1 MSADI
6 TRLSI
11 AQLAAAY
18 AARELRPME
27 VVESYLS
34 RIDQLDEHLNTYT
47 TLTPDTAMGRAAELQ
62 REWRRLQSL
71 PLYGVPISVKDLFW
85 TAGVRTTAG
94 SRVLADWVPDRDATT
109 VARLRAAGAIVLGKV
124 ATHEFAFG
132 GTSQTWENATKNP
145 WDSARVPGGSSG
157 GSAAALAA
165 DLCAASTTT
174 DTGGSSRI
182 PASCC
187 GVVGLKPTYGRVSR
201 AGVVPLSWNLDH
213 IGVMARSAEDLG
225 PVFDVVAGFDVL
237 DPTTARQGADPEPGR
252 GERSPLAWRI
262 GVPRSL
268 VAELCSR
275 EVLEGFEAALAV
287 FRGSGAELV
296 DIDLFDF
303 GLAEGAQ
310 WAIITAEAA
319 AYHRPM
325 LERRRDDY
333 GTDVR
338 RLLQAGLRLSSG
350 DYIRAQQVRRLVALD
365 LAATL
370 ADVDVVAMPVMS
382 TVAPR
387 LAEALDPLLQV
398 DDRRFPGFTV
408 FTGLCLYANLSGL
421 PSIALPSFETRSG
434 LPMAF
439 QLMGPAWSERSL
451 IEVGV
456 AFQKATSWSERRPTV
471 EVSA

>member
-1 MSADI
+1 MSAEI

-11 AQLAAAY
+11 GHLAAAY
-18 AARELRPME
+18 AARELLPME
-27 VVESYLS
+27 VVEAYLA
-34 RIDQLDEHLNTYT
+34 RIDQLDGHLQTYT
-47 TLTPDTAMGRAAELQ
+47 TPTPDTAMGRAAELQ
-62 REWRRLQSL
+62 REWRKLHSL
-71 PLYGVPISVKDLFW
+71 PLYGVPIGVKDLFW

-94 SRVLADWVPDRDATT
+94 SRVLADWVPNRDATA

-132 GTSQTWENATKNP
+132 GTTQTWENATKNP
-145 WDSARVPGGSSG
+145 WDATRVPGGSSG

-201 AGVVPLSWNLDH
+201 AGVIPLSWNLDH

-225 PVFDVVAGFDVL
+225 RVFDVVAGSDPL
-237 DPTTARQGADPEPGR
+237 DPTTARQGPERELDRPG
-252 GERSPLAWRI
+252 RSPLAKRI
-262 GVPRSL
+262 GVPRAL
-268 VAELCSR
+268 VAELCSE
-275 EVLEGFEAALAV
+275 EVRAAFEAALVV
-287 FRGSGAELV
+287 FRDAGAEIIDV
-296 DIDLFDF
+296 DLFDF
-303 GLAEGAQ
+303 EPAEGAQ
-310 WAIITAEAA
+310 WAIITADAA

-325 LERRRDDY
+325 LERRADDY
-333 GTDVR
+333 GADVR
-338 RLLQAGLRLSSG
+338 RLLLAGLRLSSA

-370 ADVDVVAMPVMS
+370 VGVDVVAMPVMS

-387 LAEALDPLLQV
+387 LTEAQQPLLTV

-421 PSIALPSFETRSG
+421 PSIALPSFETSSG
-434 LPMAF
+434 FPMAF
-439 QLMGPAWSERSL
+439 QLMGPGWSERSL
-451 IEVGV
+451 IEVGI
-456 AFQKATSWSERRPTV
+456 AFQEATAWSDRRPKV

>member
-11 AQLAAAY
+11 GNLATAY
-18 AARELRPME
+18 AVRELLPVE
-27 VVESYLS
+27 VVESYLD
-34 RIDQLDEHLNTYT
+34 RIDQLDGRLSTYT
-47 TLTPDTAMGRAAELQ
+47 TLTRDTAMGRAAELQ
-62 REWRRLQSL
+62 REWRRLHAL

-94 SRVLADWVPDRDATT
+94 SRVLADWVPNRDATT

-132 GTSQTWENATKNP
+132 GTTQTWENSTMNP
-145 WDSARVPGGSSG
+145 WDAARVPGGSSG

-213 IGVMARSAEDLG
+213 IGVMTRSAEDLG
-225 PVFDVVAGFDVL
+225 RVFDVVAGPDSL
-237 DPTTARQGADPEPGR
+237 DPTTARQGTETNALRWGP
-252 GERSPLAWRI
+252 SPLARRI
-262 GVPRSL
+262 GVPR
-268 VAELCSR
+268 AFIAQLCSQEIR
-275 EVLEGFEAALAV
+275 EAFEAALEV
-287 FRGSGAELV
+287 FRDAGAEIV

-310 WAIITAEAA
+310 WAIISAEAA

-325 LERRRDDY
+325 IQRRGNDY
-333 GTDVR
+333 GDDVR
-338 RLLQAGLRLSSG
+338 RLLLAGLRLTSA

-365 LAATL
+365 LATTL
-370 ADVDVVAMPVMS
+370 ADIDLVAMPVMS
-382 TVAPR
+382 TVAPT
-387 LAEALDPLLQV
+387 LAEAQESLLSV
-398 DDRRFPGFTV
+398 DDRRLPGFTV

-421 PSIALPSFETRSG
+421 PSIALPTFETRSG

-451 IEVGV
+451 IDVGV
-456 AFQKATSWSERRPTV
+456 AFQHETAWSDRRPVV